1 MQRIILITGVPG
13 VGKTTISS
21 LLMQKL
27 DAVHIDISKI
37 VKEENL
43 YESIDEERQSLIIDI
58 EKLRISILK
67 IKAGTKKN
75 IIIDGHST
83 SNALKSD
90 EISNVFVLRKA
101 PWELKEILKD
111 RKWSL
116 FKIKENIEAEIIDVC
131 LVDTLEIFEPAK
143 VCEIDTTGKSPEE
156 IVKKMLEIIN
166 EGINCNFGKIDWLEC
181 EKTQKLLEGLNVCS
195 R

>member
-67 IKAGTKKN
+67 IKAGTK
-75 IIIDGHST
+75 
-83 SNALKSD
+83 
-90 EISNVFVLRKA
+90 
-101 PWELKEILKD
+101 
-111 RKWSL
+111 
-116 FKIKENIEAEIIDVC
+116 
-131 LVDTLEIFEPAK
+131 
-143 VCEIDTTGKSPEE
+143 
-156 IVKKMLEIIN
+156 
-166 EGINCNFGKIDWLEC
+166 
-181 EKTQKLLEGLNVCS
+181 
-195 R
+195 